1 MRALFHCIRTV
12 VICLFIYQLTILL
25 VFIAR
30 ILNGSKIRLSLDC
43 KCRYGGRLTVTLK
56 TLNLYQL
63 I

>member
-1 MRALFHCIRTV
+1 MRALFHCIRTA

-30 ILNGSKIRLSLDC
+30 ILNGSKIKLSLDC
-43 KCRYGGRLTVTLK
+43 KCTYDGRLTVTLK
-56 TLNLYQL
+56 NLNLYQL